1 MSKVVK
7 VEAKVDLYITVP
19 NDATDDDVYS
29 FLVENIS
36 YRDAFLGVSD
46 DTMRVTEVMCLTEK
60 IFEMGDLV

>member
-19 NDATDDDVYS
+19 DDTSDDDVYS

-36 YRDAFLGVSD
+36 YRDAFVNRGCDGIL
-46 DTMRVTEVMCLTEK
+46 VTEVMCLTEK
-60 IFEMGDLV
+60 IFAEEGE

>member
-1 MSKVVK
+1 MSKVIK

-19 NDATDDDVYS
+19 DDASDDDVYS

-36 YRDAFLGVSD
+36 YHDAFLGVSD